1 MHRKGDELLVH
12 EGTLSFETI
21 GHLLA
26 ELKVRAKER
35 ELPQGVYKRLLIVTI
50 ESLENIYKYR
60 EHFEDQ
66 HHLMTYFPPRF
77 TIRKDKE
84 FYLVKA
90 RNLLNNA
97 DTETLRSRIERI
109 RSMNPQAL
117 QESYNLIINN
127 GKYTK
132 KGGAGLG
139 FVEMARAAAKPLD
152 YTISKVDNSFSFFTL
167 KISVSLT
174 NGNGK
179 LT

>member
-1 MHRKGDELLVH
+1 MRKKGDELLVH
-12 EGTLSFETI
+12 EGILSFETI

-26 ELKVRAKER
+26 ELKARAKER
-35 ELPQGVYKRLLIVTI
+35 EVPQGVYKRLLIVTI

-66 HHLMTYFPPRF
+66 HHLMIYYPPFF
-77 TIRKDKE
+77 TIKKGKD
-84 FYLVKA
+84 YYQVKA

-97 DTETLRSRIERI
+97 DAETLSNQIEKI
-109 RSMNPQAL
+109 RSMDSSTL
-117 QESYNLIINN
+117 QEYYNKIINN

-152 YTISKVDNSFSFFTL
+152 FTISKLDDSFSSFTL
-167 KISVSLT
+167 KVSVSLT

-179 LT
+179 PA